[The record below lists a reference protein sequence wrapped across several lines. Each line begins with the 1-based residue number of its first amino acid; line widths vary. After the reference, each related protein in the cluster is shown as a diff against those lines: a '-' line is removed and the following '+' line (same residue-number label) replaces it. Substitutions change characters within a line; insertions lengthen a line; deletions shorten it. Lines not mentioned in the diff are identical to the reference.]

1 MTEVIK
7 RRSFKLGDTGIR
19 VLAFLIIIGVFAAI
33 NPVVLSLVNVF
44 SIANT
49 ASFLGIMSIA
59 VMVVMITGNIDVSVT
74 SIGLISAYS
83 AIMVFLHFGIEEGGM
98 VLMFVISGAV
108 GIICGLIN
116 AFFVYK
122 FNIPGI
128 IVSLGTSQIYSSILV
143 VIFGLTHIN
152 ILPADM
158 RMLSRTILFRVETDL
173 GHASIGVSV
182 LIFIVSIVSVWFV
195 LNKTMIGR
203 GIYALGGDKVATAR
217 VGFNVP
223 LVYSAAYA
231 LMGFWAGIG
240 GMIFYANATFFAG
253 DYIQTELNNI
263 LGGVILGG
271 VILQGGKGTVGG
283 VVVGVLLLGLIRNN
297 LYLIGIPAFAQRVT
311 IGILLLVS
319 VVFTYMKRK

>member
-1 MTEVIK
+1 M
-7 RRSFKLGDTGIR
+7 GDTGIR
-19 VLAFLIIIGVFAAI
+19 VLAFVIIIGVFAAI

-49 ASFLGIMSIA
+49 ASFLGIMSVA

-74 SIGLISAYS
+74 SIGLISAYA
-83 AIMVFLHFGIEEGGM
+83 AIMVFHGFGIEEGGM

-108 GIICGLIN
+108 GIVCGLIN
-116 AFFVYK
+116 GFFVYK

-128 IVSLGTSQIYSSILV
+128 IVSLGTSQIFSSILL
-143 VIFGLTHIN
+143 VIFGVTHIN

-158 RMLSRTILFRVETDL
+158 RMLSRTILIRIETEL
-173 GHASIGVSV
+173 GNAAIGLSV
-182 LIFIVSIVSVWFV
+182 IIFLVAVLSVWFV
-195 LNKTMIGR
+195 LTKTMIGR
-203 GIYALGGDKVATAR
+203 GIYALGGDKDATAR
-217 VGFNVP
+217 AGFNVP
-223 LVYSAAYA
+223 LVYSVAYG

-240 GMIFYANATFFAG
+240 GMVFYAHATFFAG
-253 DYIQTELNNI
+253 DYIQMELNNI

-297 LYLIGIPAFAQRVT
+297 LYLVGIPAFAQRVT
-311 IGILLLVS
+311 VGILLLAS
-319 VVFTYMKRK
+319 VAFTYMKRK